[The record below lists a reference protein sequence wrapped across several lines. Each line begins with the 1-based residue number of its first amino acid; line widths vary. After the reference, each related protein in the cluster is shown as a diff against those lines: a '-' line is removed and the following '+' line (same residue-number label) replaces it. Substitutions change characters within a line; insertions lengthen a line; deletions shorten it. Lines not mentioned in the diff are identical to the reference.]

1 MPATEVKTIAVTG
14 VGVMGAVIAQV
25 YALAG
30 YTVRIHDVS
39 EARLEWAWDRIENH
53 RFGVKRAVEIGR
65 LSRDDA
71 DAALE
76 RITATT
82 DLAEATAGVDFVM
95 EAVFEDFALKID
107 VFKAVDRLAPP
118 HAIMVSNTAGL
129 SVAALAHATNRP
141 AQVMGWHWFQPAS
154 VMKLAEL
161 IVHDA
166 TSPETVA
173 TVEAMARHCGKN
185 PVVVKDDIYHWGF
198 VANRIFGAVRSE
210 AADIV
215 AEGIA
220 TEAQIDQIM
229 MDGFRWP
236 MGPFGGIE

>member
-1 MPATEVKTIAVTG
+1 
-14 VGVMGAVIAQV
+14 MGAVIAQV
-25 YALAG
+25 YALSG
-30 YTVRIHDVS
+30 YQVRIHDLS
-39 EARLEWAWDRIENH
+39 EARLDWAWDRIENH
-53 RFGVKRAVEIGR
+53 RFGVKQAVEIGR
-65 LSRDDA
+65 LSRDDG

-118 HAIMVSNTAGL
+118 HAILVSNTAGL
-129 SVAALAHATNRP
+129 SIAALAHATNRP

-161 IVHDA
+161 IVHA
-166 TSPETVA
+166 GTSQETID
-173 TVEAMARHCGKN
+173 TVVAMAQRCKKN
-185 PVVVKDDIYHWGF
+185 PQVVKDDIYHWGF
-198 VANRIFGAVRSE
+198 VANRIFGAVRRE

-220 TEAQIDQIM
+220 TPEQVDQIM
-229 MDGFRWP
+229 IDGFRWP
-236 MGPFGGIE
+236 MGPFGDIP

>member
-1 MPATEVKTIAVTG
+1 MAATEVTTVAVTG

-25 YALAG
+25 YALSG
-30 YTVRIHDVS
+30 YQVRMHDIS

-82 DLAEATAGVDFVM
+82 DLAVATSGVDFVI
-95 EAVFEDFALKID
+95 EAVFEDIGLKID
-107 VFKAVDRLAPP
+107 VFKALDRLAPP
-118 HAIMVSNTAGL
+118 HAILTSNTAGL
-129 SVAALAHATNRP
+129 SIAALAHATNRP

-161 IVHDA
+161 VVHA
-166 TSPETVA
+166 GTSPDTLA
-173 TVEAMARHCGKN
+173 TVEAMARRCGKN

-198 VANRIFGAVRSE
+198 VANRIYAAARRE
-210 AADIV
+210 AEAIV
-215 AEGIA
+215 SEGIA
-220 TEAQIDQIM
+220 TREQVDQIM
-229 MDGFRWP
+229 MDGYRWP
-236 MGPFGGIE
+236 MGPFGEIP